1 MEIKDNLVSY
11 YVPSEKKQLELQ
23 EILSFIQK
31 ECKNSLISIDLTN
44 FELSVIIKKDKLYT
58 FIEFIK
64 NNKVLMFKQ
73 LIDITA
79 VDYPDRNNRFT
90 VVYNLLSLAHNFR
103 IRVKVEIEE
112 NQMLESI
119 VALYPAANFLEREV
133 WDLFGIKFTNHPD
146 LRRILTDVGFE
157 GHPLRK
163 DFPVTGFMEVIY
175 DEEQEAVVYKPVELI
190 QAYRDFDYQ
199 NPWME
204 GLEELALSEIKNK
217 SEENK

>member
-199 NPWME
+199 NPWMA

>member
-31 ECKNSLISIDLTN
+31 ECKSSVISIDLTN
-44 FELSVIIKKDKLYT
+44 FELSVIIKKDKLYY

-79 VDYPDRNNRFT
+79 VDYPARTNRFT
-90 VVYNLLSLAHNFR
+90 VVYNLLSLVHNLR

-133 WDLFGIKFTNHPD
+133 WDLFGIKFANHPD

-163 DFPVTGFMEVIY
+163 DFPITGFMEVIY

-199 NPWME
+199 NPWMV

>member
-1 MEIKDNLVSY
+1 MEIRDNLVSY

-23 EILSFIQK
+23 EILSFIQQ
-31 ECKNSLISIDLTN
+31 ECKSSVISIDLTN
-44 FELSVIIKKDKLYT
+44 FELSVIIKKDKLYY
-58 FIEFIK
+58 FIEFI
-64 NNKVLMFKQ
+64 MFKQ

-79 VDYPDRNNRFT
+79 VDYPDRTNRFT
-90 VVYNLLSLAHNFR
+90 VVYNLLSLVHNLR

-112 NQMLESI
+112 NQILESI

-133 WDLFGIKFTNHPD
+133 WDLFGIKFANHPD

-163 DFPVTGFMEVIY
+163 DFPITGFMEVIY
-175 DEEQEAVVYKPVELI
+175 DEEQEAVVYKPVELV

-199 NPWME
+199 NPWMV

>member
-31 ECKNSLISIDLTN
+31 ECKSSVISIDLTN
-44 FELSVIIKKDKLYT
+44 FELSVIIKKDKLYY

-79 VDYPDRNNRFT
+79 VDYPARTNRFT
-90 VVYNLLSLAHNFR
+90 VVYNLLSLVHNLR

-119 VALYPAANFLEREV
+119 VALYPAANFFEREV
-133 WDLFGIKFTNHPD
+133 WDLFGIKFANHPD

-163 DFPVTGFMEVIY
+163 DFPITGFMEVIY

-199 NPWME
+199 NPWMV